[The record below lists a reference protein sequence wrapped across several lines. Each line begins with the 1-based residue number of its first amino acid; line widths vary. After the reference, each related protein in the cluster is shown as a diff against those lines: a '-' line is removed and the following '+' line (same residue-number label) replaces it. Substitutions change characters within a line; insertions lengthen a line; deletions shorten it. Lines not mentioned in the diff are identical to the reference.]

1 MRGRTAVVLGVP
13 VDDVTMAEAVSW
25 ICDFV
30 EVGRRTGRTHQVT
43 TVNADFV
50 VNTLDDPGGLA
61 LLQHA
66 ELSIPDGMPVVWG
79 SKLLG
84 TALRERVTGAD
95 LLPALVAAAEAKGY
109 SVYLFGAGSGIAERA
124 AAVLRAKHPDA
135 TIVGDAGPVLG
146 PDAAMDSRG
155 LDVIRAAR
163 PDIVCV
169 ALGNP
174 KQERW
179 IARHRDQLGA
189 PVLIGVGGTLDLVVG
204 EKRRAPAWLGR
215 LGLEW
220 VFRAVQEPRRLVR
233 RYAHDIVT
241 FLPRLAR
248 QAWSFRSAKA
258 APFASPEIRAHG
270 TAVVL
275 RPRGR
280 LTHAALNAAGLE
292 AALAPGGRIVVDL
305 ASVPFVD
312 NETANALAHLAR
324 SAWRTGAEVHVG
336 AVGDGA
342 ERCLAGL
349 RVDHLLPRWPGRPD
363 EVFGS
368 PADPRSHP

>member
-1 MRGRTAVVLGVP
+1 MRGSTAVVLGVP

-25 ICDFV
+25 ICNFV
-30 EVGRRTGRTHQVT
+30 EVGRRTGRTHQVA

-50 VNTLDDPGGLA
+50 VNALDDPDGLA

-109 SVYLFGAGSGIAERA
+109 SVYLFGAGPGIAERA
-124 AAVLRAKHPDA
+124 ATMLRAKHPDA
-135 TIVGDAGPVLG
+135 TIVGDAGPMLG
-146 PDAAMDSRG
+146 PDVAMDSRA
-155 LDVIRAAR
+155 LDAIRAAR

-179 IARHRDQLGA
+179 IARYRGQLGA

-204 EKRRAPAWLGR
+204 EKRRAPSWLGR

-220 VFRAVQEPRRLVR
+220 VFRAAQEPRRLVR

-258 APFASPEIRAHG
+258 AAPSSPDVRANS
-270 TAVVL
+270 TAAVL
-275 RPRGR
+275 QPHGR
-280 LTHAALNAAGLE
+280 LTHADLKAPGLE
-292 AALAPGGRIVVDL
+292 AAVTAGGRIVVDL
-305 ASVPFVD
+305 SSVPFVD
-312 NETANALAHLAR
+312 NATANALAHLAR
-324 SAWRTGAEVHVG
+324 SAWRAGAEVHLAG
-336 AVGDGA
+336 IGDGA
-342 ERCLAGL
+342 ERSLAQL
-349 RVDHLLPRWPGRPD
+349 RLDRMLPRWSGDPND
-363 EVFGS
+363 VLGS
-368 PADPRSHP
+368 PPDLRQGS

>member
-1 MRGRTAVVLGVP
+1 MRGSTAVVLGVP

-30 EVGRRTGRTHQVT
+30 ELGRRSGRTHQVA

-50 VNTLDDPGGLA
+50 VNTLDDADGLA

-84 TALRERVTGAD
+84 TPLRERVTGAD
-95 LLPALVAAAEAKGY
+95 LLPALVAAAEAKDY
-109 SVYLFGAGSGIAERA
+109 SVYFFGAGPGIAERA
-124 AAVLRAKHPDA
+124 ATMLRTKHPGA
-135 TIVGDAGPVLG
+135 TIVADAGPKVAADG
-146 PDAAMDSRG
+146 AMDSG
-155 LDVIRAAR
+155 ALDVIRAAR

-179 IARHRDQLGA
+179 IARYREQLGA

-241 FLPRLAR
+241 FLPSLAR
-248 QAWSFRSAKA
+248 QAWTFRSARA
-258 APFASPEIRAHG
+258 AAHDSPDIQAVG
-270 TAVVL
+270 TAAVL
-275 RPRGR
+275 KPRGR
-280 LTHAALNAAGLE
+280 LTHADLNHPSLE
-292 AALAPGGRIVVDL
+292 AAVTSGGRIVVDVS
-305 ASVPFVD
+305 AVPFVD
-312 NETANALAHLAR
+312 NATANAITHLAR
-324 SAWRTGAEVHVG
+324 SAWRGGAEVHLCGVGVG
-336 AVGDGA
+336 AQ
-342 ERCLAGL
+342 RCLAEL
-349 RVDHLLPRWPGRPD
+349 RLGQLLPRWPGDPHA
-363 EVFGS
+363 VLGNGS
-368 PADPRSHP
+368 